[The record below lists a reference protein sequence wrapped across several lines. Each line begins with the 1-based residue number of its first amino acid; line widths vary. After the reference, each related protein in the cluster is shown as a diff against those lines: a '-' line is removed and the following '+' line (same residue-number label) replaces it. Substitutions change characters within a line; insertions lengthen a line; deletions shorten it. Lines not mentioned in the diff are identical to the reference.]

1 MSASSKNQRR
11 EAARQRAEALRA
23 ETARKE
29 KRARLIMI
37 ASTVVGLALLVV
49 LIFVIVG
56 QGSQSAFEDV
66 EIKPQNV
73 EDGEVVFGDEDAAAE
88 LVVFS
93 DYMCPHCGTFED
105 VNGDDLQEL
114 IDTDNV
120 SISYFPVAYLDGSS
134 NGSKFSTRST
144 NAAYCV
150 ADGDKEMFPEFHA
163 ALFAD
168 QPEMRTPGFSNE
180 EMAEIADGLG
190 LNDDVQQCIIDET
203 FEDYVTAASQF
214 AGSEHDVSGTPT
226 AFLNGDDLSEDLD
239 VRWDQPGELKD
250 AALAKANE

>member
-1 MSASSKNQRR
+1 MSASSKNERR

-29 KRARLIMI
+29 KRARLITI
-37 ASTVVGLALLVV
+37 ASTVVGLAILAVLV
-49 LIFVIVG
+49 FVIVA
-56 QGSQSAFEDV
+56 QGSKSAFEDV
-66 EIKPQNV
+66 ENTPENV
-73 EDGEVVFGDEDAAAE
+73 EDGAVVFGDDDAAAE

-93 DYMCPHCGTFED
+93 DYMCPHCGTFEQ
-105 VNGDDLQEL
+105 VNDDDLNEL

-120 SISYFPVAYLDGSS
+120 SVAYFPVAYLDGSS
-134 NGSKFSTRST
+134 NGSKYSTRST

-150 ADGDKEMFPEFHA
+150 ADGDKDMFPEFHS

-168 QPEMRTPGFSNE
+168 QPEMGTPGFSNE

-190 LNDDVQQCIIDET
+190 LSDDVQQCIIDNT
-203 FEDYVTAASQF
+203 FEDYATAASQF

-226 AFLNGDDLSEDLD
+226 AFLNGEDLADDLD
-239 VRWDQPGELKD
+239 VRWDQPGELKE
-250 AALAKANE
+250 AVLAEATD